1 MYSTNVPK
9 GIYGLSNSLP
19 KRLFG
24 CFLAVGPLVLHTARV
39 TLAFLRAVSPFF
51 LVDHCVPVR
60 QLSPLSLCGR
70 LFLPLRSFLSDE
82 ECLYHDSIVQFFCS
96 VCKNASWPGEGGEG
110 GERRKKSVQTQH
122 SLRCVF
128 GSHRITVEP
137 IRALILH
144 DQNTCACPLLVSFST
159 LRIL

>member
-1 MYSTNVPK
+1 MIP
-9 GIYGLSNSLP
+9 LFNS
-19 KRLFG
+19 F
-24 CFLAVGPLVLHTARV
+24 
-39 TLAFLRAVSPFF
+39 AVS
-51 LVDHCVPVR
+51 VKM
-60 QLSPLSLCGR
+60 
-70 LFLPLRSFLSDE
+70 LPGLG
-82 ECLYHDSIVQFFCS
+82 
-96 VCKNASWPGEGGEG
+96 KGGEE